1 MFNILTKEISSNKYD
16 YVISAEGSLMRVDT
30 SQYGQYRM
38 HSEGLMPV
46 KKNGKWGYIDGD
58 SNLVIPC
65 IYDEVSL
72 FNGGRAIV
80 KYNGKEYVID
90 KKGNVMEDEEVIK
103 KATEWKRIIIVS

>member
-1 MFNILTKEISSNKYD
+1 MK
-16 YVISAEGSLMRVDT
+16 RDT
-30 SQYGQYRM
+30 SQYEQYRM

-58 SNLVIPC
+58 GNLVIPC

-72 FNGGRAIV
+72 FNGGIAIV

-90 KKGNVMEDEEVIK
+90 KKGNVVEDEEVIK
-103 KATEWKRIIIVS
+103 KATEWKRVIILS